1 MEKNGIHIIDVDKT
15 IESINSVS
23 KELLKIASHGG
34 NILFVGTKKQAKEVV
49 QENADK
55 CGMFY
60 VNERWLGGTLTNFST
75 IKRSIKRLKVLEKD
89 SSDVYKNL
97 TKKELSNLNR
107 ERNKLSDLHRGIRDM
122 RYLPAALF
130 VVDANNEKIA
140 ILEAKKLCIPV
151 FGIVDS
157 KGNSATYTGKKCEF
171 WAGGS
176 TGQYCAAQGNM
187 LIGESTVSAMIKYF
201 VSHSGNLADRL
212 LDSLIEGERIGG
224 DKRGRQSCALL
235 VVRPNAGVPIYNNN
249 LIDLRV
255 DSHISPCKRLKE
267 ILEEY
272 YDVQVITQKENFITL
287 NSEIIHDIQL
297 ALFRLGRYSG
307 ELDGKYNKQTKN
319 ALWSFCVVENQ
330 KHRWT
335 DESKIDPKLY
345 EVLIK
350 FSQKRI

>member
-1 MEKNGIHIIDVDKT
+1 MDNLGTLYNTFSIVGYDPITNDLGVAVATKYIAVGSSVPFAKPEVGTLAIQAYANPKLGPEGLQLLEKGYSPNET
-15 IESINSVS
+15 IE
-23 KELLKIASHGG
+23 
-34 NILFVGTKKQAKEVV
+34 ILMKKDE
-49 QENADK
+49 
-55 CGMFY
+55 G
-60 VNERWLGGTLTNFST
+60 
-75 IKRSIKRLKVLEKD
+75 
-89 SSDVYKNL
+89 
-97 TKKELSNLNR
+97 
-107 ERNKLSDLHRGIRDM
+107 RDY
-122 RYLPAALF
+122 RQ
-130 VVDANNEKIA
+130 
-140 ILEAKKLCIPV
+140 

-157 KGNSATYTGKKCEF
+157 KGHSATYTGKKCEF
-171 WAGGS
+171 WAGGMI
-176 TGQYCAAQGNM
+176 GQYCAAQGNM
-187 LIGESTVSAMIKYF
+187 LMGESTVSAMIKYF

-212 LDSLIEGERIGG
+212 LDSLIEGERKGG

-235 VVRPNAGVPIYNNN
+235 VVRPNAGIPIYNNN

-297 ALFRLGRYSG
+297 ALYRLGRYSG
-307 ELDGKYNKQTKN
+307 EIDGKYNKQTKN